1 MPQNYSQLAT
11 ELNLSPVYENEAQ
24 LIAIKNWCADHFLD
38 DFRRFREYAPKDEY
52 QSLIKLAE
60 EYLDLFPQH
69 NGDINAPNSNLA
81 GLSPIQWATLKGYKD
96 FLEHHI
102 SNVDPINQ
110 RTPLHIAAS
119 YGKLSVVQFLLRH
132 GAENTP
138 DIRGEYPIHLVL
150 TLNIIEERPTS
161 KSKSIQTRTS
171 IYRLLKENKPEA
183 LAMKDSEGRNVA
195 HHMAIYGFNT
205 LLSELIETKSGLLIE
220 NDIKKLTPAHLAI
233 NTGQTSSLTLLL
245 KDERIKNLFDEK
257 GSLLH
262 YAADVGSKDQI
273 IACLNAGID
282 EQSLDSNNRTPT
294 MRAVLMGNDKALP
307 GFNIESLSQERIGE
321 NELTLLHL
329 ATKNNIGTSERWLSE
344 NTVLSN
350 VRDKTGLLPE
360 DYNSEDNLIISKMSP

>member
-1 MPQNYSQLAT
+1 
-11 ELNLSPVYENEAQ
+11 
-24 LIAIKNWCADHFLD
+24 
-38 DFRRFREYAPKDEY
+38 
-52 QSLIKLAE
+52 
-60 EYLDLFPQH
+60 
-69 NGDINAPNSNLA
+69 
-81 GLSPIQWATLKGYKD
+81 
-96 FLEHHI
+96 
-102 SNVDPINQ
+102 
-110 RTPLHIAAS
+110 
-119 YGKLSVVQFLLRH
+119 
-132 GAENTP
+132 
-138 DIRGEYPIHLVL
+138 
-150 TLNIIEERPTS
+150 
-161 KSKSIQTRTS
+161 
-171 IYRLLKENKPEA
+171 
-183 LAMKDSEGRNVA
+183 
-195 HHMAIYGFNT
+195 MAIYGFNT

-220 NDIKKLTPAHLAI
+220 NDTKKLTPAHLAI

-282 EQSLDSNNRTPT
+282 EQRRDPNNRTPA

-329 ATKNNIGTSERWLSE
+329 AIKNNIGTSERWLSE

-360 DYNSEDNLIISKMSP
+360 DYSSEDNLIISKISP